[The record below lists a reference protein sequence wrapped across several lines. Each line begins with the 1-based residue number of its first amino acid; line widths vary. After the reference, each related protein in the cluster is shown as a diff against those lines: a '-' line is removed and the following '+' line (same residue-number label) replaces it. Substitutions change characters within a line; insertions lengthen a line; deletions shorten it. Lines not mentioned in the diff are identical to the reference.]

1 MKMSMLS
8 VVGDSFSV
16 LSQQIT
22 VNPTRPPGGE
32 KLTNLVGYLSW
43 LVMLAGIA
51 ALIYAGGKFGWERWH
66 GGAVESPKIV
76 FAALVGGII
85 ATSAGAIMNAAVAGG
100 N

>member
-1 MKMSMLS
+1 MTTLVASTDSLS
-8 VVGDSFSV
+8 V
-16 LSQQIT
+16 LAQQI
-22 VNPTRPPGGE
+22 NISPTRPPGGD

-43 LVMLAGIA
+43 LVMLAGVA

-85 ATSAGAIMNAAVAGG
+85 ATSAGAIMNAAVSGG
-100 N
+100 S